1 MGGSMAA
8 ASQGTF
14 DVTLGC
20 LMSTPLP
27 RLVHAS
33 GQVLKATAVYRVKPQ
48 PLRCTAADAQHRLC
62 CLAPGDHDRAKGKGA
77 YAGAGVDEAPKAT
90 TKALKAAPAAPP
102 RLRRSA
108 AAAPA
113 AAAAVSGSTPL

>member
-1 MGGSMAA
+1 MAALVTMEGSVAA

-33 GQVLKATAVYRVKPQ
+33 GQVLKATAVYRVKTRRPASAT
-48 PLRCTAADAQHRLC
+48 R
-62 CLAPGDHDRAKGKGA
+62 RA
-77 YAGAGVDEAPKAT
+77 T
-90 TKALKAAPAAPP
+90 
-102 RLRRSA
+102 
-108 AAAPA
+108 
-113 AAAAVSGSTPL
+113 